1 MDCSAIEIT
10 QMNGQIATL
19 ESISLRSQNKKLAPP
34 PEGPESSAAGERSAA
49 RRGRGGAGR
58 AAREGRRPRR

>member
-19 ESISLRSQNKKLAPP
+19 QSISLRSQNKKLAPP
-34 PEGPESSAAGERSAA
+34 PEGPDS
-49 RRGRGGAGR
+49 
-58 AAREGRRPRR
+58 RP